1 MTNIFRFYFP
11 PRRVY
16 SATGWLIIACLA
28 SVYSAT
34 QAIGELDRSAY
45 SEFYTP
51 FRDDLADEWLE
62 RSVTATGLVRQPF
75 MREVP
80 WAFSSGIPPFFRESL
95 VQVVARTFY
104 LTRDNLAG
112 STSQAWSGGGWL
124 AYRSGLAADMF
135 GVHAALY
142 TSQRLFGPAD
152 EAGTLLLNPDQKPL
166 NMLGQGYGRIKIL
179 DQEFRGGR
187 QLVDTPLIN
196 AQDNRMV
203 PTTFEGAVFTTLP
216 DNKRDY
222 DYSVGY
228 LWNVKQ
234 RDSNDFISLSDALT
248 GGDVPNSGASFGMIK
263 YRPLPGLEAIFQDY
277 IIKDVANT
285 SFAQLEYK
293 LQLPP
298 DVPQWIVGANII
310 DQRSVGAGLLSGS
323 PFQTYQISAKA
334 QMTYMGWLLFVAGS
348 ATGEQSKI
356 FNTFAFKPTYTVML
370 QQSFENA
377 GEKALGA
384 NVAYDFGDASSPM
397 RLAGLSA
404 GAWYSHGWSAL
415 NPSTALRIPGRDELD
430 IWIQYRPSE
439 GPLKGLRVKMQYSNV
454 WQQGNVRDR
463 QPELQFITDY
473 TILFR

>member
-1 MTNIFRFYFP
+1 
-11 PRRVY
+11 
-16 SATGWLIIACLA
+16 
-28 SVYSAT
+28 
-34 QAIGELDRSAY
+34 
-45 SEFYTP
+45 
-51 FRDDLADEWLE
+51 
-62 RSVTATGLVRQPF
+62 
-75 MREVP
+75 
-80 WAFSSGIPPFFRESL
+80 
-95 VQVVARTFY
+95 
-104 LTRDNLAG
+104 
-112 STSQAWSGGGWL
+112 
-124 AYRSGLAADMF
+124 MF

-293 LQLPP
+293 FQLPP

-323 PFQTYQISAKA
+323 H
-334 QMTYMGWLLFVAGS
+334 
-348 ATGEQSKI
+348 SKPI
-356 FNTFAFKPTYTVML
+356 
-370 QQSFENA
+370 
-377 GEKALGA
+377 
-384 NVAYDFGDASSPM
+384 
-397 RLAGLSA
+397 R
-404 GAWYSHGWSAL
+404 
-415 NPSTALRIPGRDELD
+415 
-430 IWIQYRPSE
+430 YRQ
-439 GPLKGLRVKMQYSNV
+439 KR
-454 WQQGNVRDR
+454 R
-463 QPELQFITDY
+463 
-473 TILFR
+473 